1 MRFVL
6 TAPAL
11 ALALVTAATPAA
23 FAADVAEETVTV
35 RVDIADLDLS
45 SADDRAVLE
54 ARVEA
59 ELREACTTSSRY
71 SFGRDILDEKCLAD
85 ARSAALAQVER
96 IAASDARSG
105 GAVSAN

>member
-11 ALALVTAATPAA
+11 ALALATAVTPAA

-35 RVDIADLDLS
+35 RVDIADLDLA
-45 SADDRAVLE
+45 SAADRAALE

-59 ELREACTTSSRY
+59 RLREACTTSSRY
-71 SFGRDILDEKCLAD
+71 SFGRDIVDEKCIAD
-85 ARSAALAQVER
+85 ARSEALAQVER
-96 IAASDARSG
+96 IAARDARSA

>member
-1 MRFVL
+1 MRFVF

-11 ALALVTAATPAA
+11 ALALATAAAPAA

-35 RVDIADLDLS
+35 RVDIADLDLA
-45 SADDRAVLE
+45 SAADRAALE

-59 ELREACTTSSRY
+59 RLREACTTSSRY
-71 SFGRDILDEKCLAD
+71 SFGRDIVDEKCIAD
-85 ARSAALAQVER
+85 ARSEALAQVER
-96 IAASDARSG
+96 IAARDARSA

>member
-11 ALALVTAATPAA
+11 ALALATTAAPAA

-35 RVDIADLDLS
+35 RVDIADLDLA
-45 SADDRAVLE
+45 SAADRAALE

-59 ELREACTTSSRY
+59 RLREACTTSSRY
-71 SFGRDILDEKCLAD
+71 SFGRDIVDEKCIAD
-85 ARSAALAQVER
+85 ARSEALAQVER
-96 IAASDARSG
+96 IAARDARSA